1 MSINTRLMTSFET
14 YVLSLCVIVFVLL
27 TAMFSYLIGTITKQE
42 IELIRAGH
50 RDEKIRQEYERKSS
64 IGSRAARWGSRV
76 LSLLLCLIF
85 TTVFGVAVYIRAND
99 DRPAN
104 GIPSIKVVKSSSMAE
119 KNEKNKY
126 LFDHQLDD
134 QIQMFDV
141 VICRHLPAEE
151 DLKLY
156 DVVVYKQDDMY
167 VIHRIV
173 GIEEPNESHPNERH
187 FLLQGDAVGRP
198 DQFPVLY
205 SQMQGIYQGTRIPY
219 IGSFVM
225 FLQSPA
231 GWLCMLLVVFAM
243 IVSPIVEKV
252 LDNAKKER
260 GIFPYGDYRESFRST
275 RKAYSPSTTMSIHY
289 NRPGSPY
296 SEPMQRQDQPI
307 PYRHS
312 KWLKKR

>member
-1 MSINTRLMTSFET
+1 MTSFEI
-14 YVLSLCVIVFVLL
+14 YVFTLCAIVFTLL
-27 TAMFSYLIGTITKQE
+27 VAMFSYLIYSLIKQE
-42 IELIRAGH
+42 LELIRAGL
-50 RDEKIRQEYERKSS
+50 RDEKIEEEFEKKSS
-64 IGSRAARWGSRV
+64 GGYRAINFASRV
-76 LSLLLCLIF
+76 LSLFLCLAF
-85 TTVFGVAVYIRAND
+85 AAVFAGAIYIRAND

-126 LFDHQLDD
+126 LFDHQLND
-134 QIQMFDV
+134 QLQMFDV
-141 VICRHLPAEE
+141 VVCRHLPAEE

-260 GIFPYGDYRESFRST
+260 GIFPYGDYRESFKSI
-275 RKAYSPSTTMSIHY
+275 RKAHSPSTTMSIHY